1 MLKTKKSPGFVR
13 IGLFNL
19 LVKTAVAPISFL
31 FSFLVVRYLS
41 SISIE
46 TFGVWQYIYVLITG
60 YFTIPADLFSS
71 ITSRYSAEGKN
82 VGGIIIIN
90 ALAGSIS
97 SFAYFLLIPTFMHS
111 AGYNQPIYFYTA
123 ILLIVLIYLNRISG
137 SIAIGRSPRLT
148 AISASGFQIVRL
160 LSAIIMMFYLNLSI
174 NAVIFAYSLGYLVQ
188 IIFNLTF
195 VNARLGIDFK
205 VALSAVRKSIV
216 FIMNYVQLMIEATL
230 VWVVVFIVNSAIP
243 VSYFES
249 ALIISNLVG
258 WSQAATDGLILKLQ
272 ESRDPKLIEIAI
284 KFFFTTGGVFL
295 LIIFVDGERLLYV
308 LRPEYVSSIY
318 ALIVLSFSTF
328 IRSAYNIFYRAIYMA
343 DESLA
348 VESKG
353 EFRGYT
359 AKLTTRN
366 VIISV
371 MGVSSSLFLLY
382 LFKYGNVYK
391 ISPILAVIISL
402 ALLVNS
408 LGMFFSSYSISKRI
422 YGFNFPVK
430 EVIVSLVL
438 SVISSLPFIGLSK
451 VRVIEQLIIMLE
463 MTSLALTLY
472 IALSYI
478 FNPYAR
484 DLLHSIFREIKNFKL

>member
-1 MLKTKKSPGFVR
+1 MLKSKKSSGFVR

-19 LVKTAVAPISFL
+19 LIKTAVAPISFL
-31 FSFLVVRYLS
+31 FSFIAVRYLS

-90 ALAGSIS
+90 AISGSIS
-97 SFAYFLLIPTFMHS
+97 SLVYFLLIPIFMHS
-111 AGYNQPIYFYTA
+111 ANYNQSLYFYTA

-137 SIAIGRSPRLT
+137 SIAIGKSPRLT
-148 AISASGFQIVRL
+148 AISASAFQIIRL
-160 LSAIIMMFYLNLSI
+160 ISAIIMMFYLNLSI
-174 NAVIFAYSLGYLVQ
+174 NAVILAYSLGYVVQ
-188 IIFNLTF
+188 IFFNLAF

-205 VALSAVRKSIV
+205 VAFSAVKKSIV

-230 VWVVVFIVNSAIP
+230 VWIVVFIVHSAVPI
-243 VSYFES
+243 SYFES

-272 ESRDPKLIEIAI
+272 ETRDPKLIETAV
-284 KFFFTTGGVFL
+284 KFFFSAGGIFL

-308 LRPEYVSSIY
+308 LRPEYIASIY

-328 IRSAYNIFYRAIYMA
+328 VRSAYNIFYRAIYMA

-353 EFRGYT
+353 EFKGYT

-366 VIISV
+366 VIISII
-371 MGVSSSLFLLY
+371 GVSSSLFLIY
-382 LFKYGNVYK
+382 LFRGGNIYE
-391 ISPILAVIISL
+391 ISPILAVFISL

-408 LGMFFSSYSISKRI
+408 LGMFLSSYSLAKKI
-422 YGFNFPVK
+422 YNFNFPLK
-430 EVIVSLVL
+430 EVIISLLL
-438 SVISSLPFIGLSK
+438 SVVSSLPFIGLSK
-451 VRVIEQLIIMLE
+451 VRAIEQLIIMAEL
-463 MTSLALTLY
+463 TSLALGLY
-472 IALSYI
+472 IVLSYV

-484 DLLHSIFREIKNFKL
+484 YLIRSIIREVKNFKL

>member
-90 ALAGSIS
+90 AIAGSIS
-97 SFAYFLLIPTFMHS
+97 SFAYFLLIPIFMHS

-123 ILLIVLIYLNRISG
+123 ILLIVLIYLNKISG
-137 SIAIGRSPRLT
+137 SVAIGRSPRLT

-230 VWVVVFIVNSAIP
+230 VWVVV
-243 VSYFES
+243 
-249 ALIISNLVG
+249 
-258 WSQAATDGLILKLQ
+258 
-272 ESRDPKLIEIAI
+272 
-284 KFFFTTGGVFL
+284 
-295 LIIFVDGERLLYV
+295 
-308 LRPEYVSSIY
+308 
-318 ALIVLSFSTF
+318 
-328 IRSAYNIFYRAIYMA
+328 
-343 DESLA
+343 
-348 VESKG
+348 
-353 EFRGYT
+353 
-359 AKLTTRN
+359 
-366 VIISV
+366 
-371 MGVSSSLFLLY
+371 
-382 LFKYGNVYK
+382 
-391 ISPILAVIISL
+391 
-402 ALLVNS
+402 
-408 LGMFFSSYSISKRI
+408 
-422 YGFNFPVK
+422 
-430 EVIVSLVL
+430 
-438 SVISSLPFIGLSK
+438 
-451 VRVIEQLIIMLE
+451 
-463 MTSLALTLY
+463 
-472 IALSYI
+472 
-478 FNPYAR
+478 
-484 DLLHSIFREIKNFKL
+484 